1 MAQHVYEAGSRQQR
15 RDLRDVQHVARR
27 LLDEELARLELSDHR
42 LQQVERVALQDAL
55 ELGVPKVAAEPNTTA
70 AARADLE
77 LASPGLQLRSDIDVE
92 DVGLLSGADAGM
104 AGKQPL
110 HPGGPA
116 ARTADHEHEIGAV
129 ILQRRLRPGRGRA
142 ERAHARNPQ
151 IRCERQ
157 PAHPIRLVAN
167 ELPADMATTLASRP
181 PVTRTTPSKRSARRV
196 GPLPPLVV

>member
-92 DVGLLSGADAGM
+92 DVGLLSSADARM
-104 AGKQPL
+104 AG
-110 HPGGPA
+110 
-116 ARTADHEHEIGAV
+116 V
-129 ILQRRLRPGRGRA
+129 RRLRHLWDR
-142 ERAHARNPQ
+142 
-151 IRCERQ
+151 
-157 PAHPIRLVAN
+157 
-167 ELPADMATTLASRP
+167 
-181 PVTRTTPSKRSARRV
+181 
-196 GPLPPLVV
+196 